1 MHLSA
6 YSLVLLG
13 HTQVFVVASGTS
25 MFLGAVF
32 KHSSGVIAA
41 RKSKLLI
48 LELFYMRSTSA
59 TFHYVE

>member
-6 YSLVLLG
+6 YSLVPSG

-41 RKSKLLI
+41 KKSKLLK
-48 LELFYMRSTSA
+48 LELFYMGSTSA
-59 TFHYVE
+59 TLHHVE